1 MKMTKSKSLVATI
14 IAIFFLPIE
23 ASVETKNIKSCT
35 EIKDDIQRLSCFD
48 SFFNG
53 DDNSIIKQNETKGKL
68 ENGSIAKK
76 ESKQK
81 ESPKDYKRNFGLPKQ
96 QDDNKNNG
104 MLFTKIEKTK
114 KIKNNK
120 ILFTMVNGQ
129 VWSAESSYRARNFFK
144 SNTNIRIEQAPISGY
159 QMIALDKN
167 QKIRIKR
174 IK

>member
-1 MKMTKSKSLVATI
+1 MRMTKSKSLVAI
-14 IAIFFLPIE
+14 IAIIFLPIE

-35 EIKDDIQRLSCFD
+35 EINDDIQRLSCFD
-48 SFFNG
+48 SFFNEH
-53 DDNSIIKQNETKGKL
+53 DNSIIKQDEIKGKL
-68 ENGSIAKK
+68 ENDSIAKK

-96 QDDNKNNG
+96 QDNNKNKDI
-104 MLFTKIEKTK
+104 LLTKIEKTK

-120 ILFTMVNGQ
+120 ILFTMINGQ

-144 SNTNIRIEQAPISGY
+144 SDTNIRIEQAPVSGY

>member
-1 MKMTKSKSLVATI
+1 MTMTKSKSLVAI
-14 IAIFFLPIE
+14 IAIIFLPIE

-35 EIKDDIQRLSCFD
+35 EINDDIQRLSCFD
-48 SFFNG
+48 SFFNE

-96 QDDNKNNG
+96 QDNNKNKDI
-104 MLFTKIEKTK
+104 LLTKIEKTK

-120 ILFTMVNGQ
+120 ILFTMINGQ

-144 SNTNIRIEQAPISGY
+144 SDTNIRIEQAPVSGY

>member
-1 MKMTKSKSLVATI
+1 
-14 IAIFFLPIE
+14 
-23 ASVETKNIKSCT
+23 
-35 EIKDDIQRLSCFD
+35 
-48 SFFNG
+48 
-53 DDNSIIKQNETKGKL
+53 
-68 ENGSIAKK
+68 
-76 ESKQK
+76 
-81 ESPKDYKRNFGLPKQ
+81 
-96 QDDNKNNG
+96 

-120 ILFTMVNGQ
+120 ILFTMINGQ

-144 SNTNIRIEQAPISGY
+144 SDTNIRIEKAPVSGY

>member
-1 MKMTKSKSLVATI
+1 MTMTKSKSLVAI
-14 IAIFFLPIE
+14 IAIIFLPIE

-35 EIKDDIQRLSCFD
+35 EINDDIQRLSCFD
-48 SFFNG
+48 SFFSE
-53 DDNSIIKQNETKGKL
+53 DDNSIIKQDEIKGKL
-68 ENGSIAKK
+68 ENDSIAKK

-81 ESPKDYKRNFGLPKQ
+81 ESPKDHKRNFGLPKQ
-96 QDDNKNNG
+96 QDNNKNKDI
-104 MLFTKIEKTK
+104 LLTKIEKTK

-120 ILFTMVNGQ
+120 ILFTMINGQ

-144 SNTNIRIEQAPISGY
+144 SDTNIRIEQAPVSGY

>member
-1 MKMTKSKSLVATI
+1 MTMTKSKSLVAI
-14 IAIFFLPIE
+14 IAIIFLPIE

-35 EIKDDIQRLSCFD
+35 EINDDIQRLSCFD
-48 SFFNG
+48 SFFNE
-53 DDNSIIKQNETKGKL
+53 DDNSIIMQDEIKGKL
-68 ENGSIAKK
+68 ENDSIVKK

-96 QDDNKNNG
+96 QDNNKNKDI
-104 MLFTKIEKTK
+104 LLTKIEKTK

-120 ILFTMVNGQ
+120 ILFTMINGQ

-144 SNTNIRIEQAPISGY
+144 SDTNIRIEQAPVSGY